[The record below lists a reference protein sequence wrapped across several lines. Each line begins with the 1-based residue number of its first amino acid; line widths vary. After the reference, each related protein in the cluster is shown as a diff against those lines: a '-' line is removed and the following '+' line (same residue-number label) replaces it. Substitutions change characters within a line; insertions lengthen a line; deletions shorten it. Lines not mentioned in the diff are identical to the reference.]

1 MIQLSSVNWKALG
14 FLMLFIASHNSNCA
28 ADPLI
33 TFPIIVNDIKIRVEI
48 AKTPEAR
55 ALGLMERQF
64 LAQDRGMIF
73 IFPKEKTISMWMKNT
88 PIDLTVVFANEEGRV
103 INIEHM
109 TRNTLKSYSSS
120 APAKFALEVSKH
132 SPLTD
137 SIKTGDLILGLEGI
151 PTATQ

>member
-1 MIQLSSVNWKALG
+1 MIQLFSANWKALG

-73 IFPKEKTISMWMKNT
+73 VFPKEQIISMWMKNT

-151 PTATQ
+151 PTATH

>member
-73 IFPKEKTISMWMKNT
+73 VFPKEQIISMWMKNT

-137 SIKTGDLILGLEGI
+137 SVKTGDLILGLEGV
-151 PTATQ
+151 PKATQ

>member
-1 MIQLSSVNWKALG
+1 MIQHSSVNWKALG

-73 IFPKEKTISMWMKNT
+73 VFPKEQIISMWMKNT

-137 SIKTGDLILGLEGI
+137 SVKTGDLILGLEGV
-151 PTATQ
+151 PKATQ